1 MSAAYTV
8 IKTTRFKRDYKRLQK
23 QGRDMTELNAAIG
36 ELALNGKLPPRY
48 KDHPL
53 KGEWAGSRECHIGG
67 PKSDW
72 LLVYDKNDTAFILQ
86 LMRTGTHQD
95 LKIGE
100 K

>member
-1 MSAAYTV
+1 MSVAYTV

-23 QGRDMTELNAAIG
+23 QGRDMTDLNAAIG
-36 ELALNGKLPPRY
+36 ALALNGKLPPRY

-86 LMRTGTHQD
+86 FMRTGTHQD

>member
-1 MSAAYTV
+1 MSVAYTV

-23 QGRDMTELNAAIG
+23 QGRDMTDLNSVIG
-36 ELALNGKLPPRY
+36 LLALNGKLPSRY

-86 LMRTGTHQD
+86 LIRTGTHTD

>member
-1 MSAAYTV
+1 MKKIYAIVRSN
-8 IKTTRFKRDYKRLQK
+8 RFKRDYRRLER
-23 QGRDMTELNAAIG
+23 QGFDMSELDTAIG
-36 ELALNGKLPPRY
+36 QLALNGCLPPRY
-48 KDHPL
+48 SDHPL

-72 LLVYDKNDTAFILQ
+72 ILIYDKDDSAFILQ
-86 LMRTGTHQD
+86 LLRSGSHSK